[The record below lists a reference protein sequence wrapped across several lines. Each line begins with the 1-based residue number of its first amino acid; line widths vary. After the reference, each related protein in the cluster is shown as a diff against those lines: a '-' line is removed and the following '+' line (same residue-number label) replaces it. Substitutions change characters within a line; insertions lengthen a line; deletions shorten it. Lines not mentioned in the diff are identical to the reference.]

1 MMKQKHR
8 VLKRCLLIISIFLL
22 TIFLSLSISLIILYN
37 KYKLDVQ
44 ALTSVNNGIKVYSA
58 FGTDNTL
65 YNTNRS
71 IIEIET
77 VPEYVKNAFIDIED
91 KHFYKHNGYDLKRI
105 IKAGVVNLTTKS
117 KSQGASTISQQLI
130 KNALLTNE
138 KTYSRKIQEII
149 LSIKMEKQFS
159 KDEILEMYLNTI
171 YFGSNAYGIENASKV
186 YFNKSAKDLTLSEA
200 CCLAGIIKSPNYFSP
215 KKNYDNAI
223 KRRNIVAKAVFKA
236 NHITE
241 QEYNQIINSK
251 LEINNS
257 TLIDHSY
264 EEEAILEA
272 CNLLNISERELI
284 NKKYQIITFKDDK
297 LQNILTKTTSS
308 IVENNLDCLNIVLDS
323 NGNVLAYNVKSAYN
337 LHNLK
342 RQPASLFKPL
352 AVYMPCITHNML
364 SPASEVLDEEI
375 NYNGYSPKNAD
386 NSYHGYVSI
395 KQALANSLNVPAVK
409 CLDIAGLKNA
419 KECLSKFDINIES
432 SDMNLSLALGC
443 TQNGVKI
450 LDLASAYSI
459 LANNGEKKGVSFV
472 NKILTED
479 NSIIYEKEDYSET
492 KFDKADCF
500 LITDMLKESVKNGT
514 CKRLASLNIPLASKT
529 GTACENNKN
538 TDIYNVAYTSQHTVL
553 SWIGNISNQYL
564 PTNYHSSFQ
573 PTEINKQILA
583 ELYKD
588 NPPEDFSIPN
598 NVCSAPYDLV
608 ELNTNHILVAPKTN
622 LDRYTAYSYF
632 KTDNLPLIVETNSNI
647 NLDVYLNNLGANIS
661 FETRKNLTYNLYK
674 KINDNKTLLATICE
688 NNGKYSYI
696 DSNIYKFDKV
706 EYFVEIDGVVKSNIA
721 TIMPKDYIVN
731 KLNNEIISQ
740 KRKWYV

>member
-1 MMKQKHR
+1 MKQKHR

-479 NSIIYEKEDYSET
+479 NTIIYEKEDYSET
-492 KFDKADCF
+492 KFDKDDCF